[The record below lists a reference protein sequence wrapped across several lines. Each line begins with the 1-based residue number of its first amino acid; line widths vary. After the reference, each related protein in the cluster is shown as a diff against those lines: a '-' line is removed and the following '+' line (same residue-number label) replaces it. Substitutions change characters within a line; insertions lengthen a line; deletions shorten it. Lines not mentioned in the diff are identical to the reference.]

1 MLKQYAIAEARNHFA
16 TVVREVEQV
25 APVELTRRG
34 QPVAVLMSIQ
44 EYRQLR
50 AGKTK
55 FWDAYTKFRDKFNLQ
70 ELNIPPETFA
80 SCLMTG
86 TPPNGTRPSAP
97 A

>member
-1 MLKQYAIAEARNHFA
+1 MLKQYAIAEARNHFT

-80 SCLMTG
+80 NLRDQSPGREVDL
-86 TPPNGTRPSAP
+86 
-97 A
+97 